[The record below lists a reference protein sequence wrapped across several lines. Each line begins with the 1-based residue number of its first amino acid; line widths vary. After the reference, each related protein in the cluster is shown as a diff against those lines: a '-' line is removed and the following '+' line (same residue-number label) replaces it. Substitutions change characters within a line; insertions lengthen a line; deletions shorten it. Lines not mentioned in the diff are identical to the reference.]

1 MRTFYTLCIV
11 VTLVYLVS
19 SCEEETH
26 YEKNGKC
33 CKKCGPGKRMMMND
47 DCMDPRC
54 QDCSEGEYQSGYTT
68 ETKCKPQP
76 SCDTNLNFL
85 PQITPIP
92 KDILS
97 VCKCKPGYFC
107 TQDDDCSVCRP
118 HKVCSAGQKI
128 LKAGSPVSDTVC
140 KNCQIGTFS
149 INNSATTCEKWT
161 TCDSGYEEKTPGTS
175 TSDRICEKGTPSNRG
190 AILGAVFGV
199 LSLIVTAII
208 IMFFLKKKKHLTWL
222 QNKLKRTQLKEDPSV
237 EDEPI
242 NVRQPQEDVDN
253 SVPVSPTPSNVTEN
267 GNILVQEDGKQ
278 SVLSSTET
286 RPFSENTFL

>member
-190 AILGAVFGV
+190 AILGAVSGV
-199 LSLIVTAII
+199 LLLIVTAII
-208 IMFFLKKKKHLTWL
+208 IMFFLKKRKIQW
-222 QNKLKRTQLKEDPSV
+222 KLIPKQLNNQLKEPPLEDV
-237 EDEPI
+237 EVFNPQQPQEYDEPI
-242 NVRQPQEDVDN
+242 
-253 SVPVSPTPSNVTEN
+253 SPTPSNVTEN
-267 GNILVQEDGKQ
+267 GNVVVQEDGKH

-286 RPFSENTFL
+286 RPFSENSFL